1 VAASQPALSGPHF
14 HIPYE
19 ACDKYLPYFRENKW
33 NLEIYF
39 GSRSFD
45 KIKKSDILKLKKKL
59 DYNPQLSI
67 HGPFMDLSPGG
78 VDPKVRD
85 ITISRFLKTLDIAEI
100 LRPRVIV
107 FHSGYDKWKYDSR
120 VDIWLEGSLQTW
132 KPINK
137 RASELGVKIAVE
149 NIFEDDP
156 EHLGLLSKEMASENF
171 GICFDTG
178 HFNLF
183 SKLPLKEWIGIIKP
197 YIKEL
202 HLHDNMR
209 NADEHLAIGDGDF
222 DFVTLFNE
230 LQGIDCVYT
239 LEAHNVKDAITSL
252 ERLDKYL
259 RQGRANS

>member
-1 VAASQPALSGPHF
+1 MEVSQTALPAPHF

-19 ACDKYLPYFRENKW
+19 ACEKYLPFFKENKW

-45 KIKKSDILKLKKKL
+45 KIKKSDILKLKNKL

-67 HGPFMDLSPGG
+67 HGPFMDLSPGA
-78 VDPKVRD
+78 VDPKVRE
-85 ITISRFLKTLDIAEI
+85 ITIKRFSKTLDIAEI
-100 LRPRVIV
+100 LKAGVIV
-107 FHSGYDKWKYDSR
+107 FHSGYDKWKYDGR

-132 KPINK
+132 RPLNN
-137 RASELGVKIAVE
+137 RASETGVKIAVE

-156 EHLGLLSKEMASENF
+156 GHLGLLSKEMASENF

-183 SKLPLKEWIGIIKP
+183 SKLPLTEWLNIIKP

-202 HLHDNMR
+202 HLHDNLR
-209 NADEHLAIGDGDF
+209 YADEHRAIGDGDF
-222 DFVTLFNE
+222 DFTTLFKE
-230 LQGIDCVYT
+230 LKDIDCVHT
-239 LEAHNVKDAITSL
+239 IEAHNMKDAMTSL
-252 ERLDKYL
+252 ERFHKYVHSGGS
-259 RQGRANS
+259 Q